1 VTKRLTALFM
11 ILAAGACS
19 RTPAPQAGELR
30 VIPLGGPVSLVEA
43 GETTL
48 LEEATTVDAGVS
60 IITEAGG
67 RAKVELPGRRSL
79 ELAPET
85 ELRVDRQSSEVSEGS
100 VLVRTGSPM
109 MLHAAGSQI
118 EATDATFR
126 IERLASASVRL
137 GTYSGSATVLG
148 SGVPA
153 VTALRQ
159 VTVLPGGEALGL
171 QALDVRRNDPW
182 DAELLGQAIDLGLRL
197 QDYERGLSRQ
207 LPSGRETGRVS
218 QMLESRFPPRAIKS
232 AVASL
237 GSARAVVAAV
247 VAQEAGLLEG
257 SSPTRIL
264 ARIVGFIQLLQASW
278 IAVAAEW
285 GLPAAAAA
293 LTQNLRDLAGSIS
306 ELVAPPP
313 APSLSSSP
321 SSTPG
326 STPGSGGGGPNGGS
340 DPPGGGGPGGN
351 GGNQDPPPPPPPDQ
365 DDPGEDTQPDPQSCA
380 DTVEC
385 AVEDILEPP
394 GSPGVG

>member
-19 RTPAPQAGELR
+19 RTPAPEAGELR

-48 LEEATTVDAGVS
+48 LEEATTVDADVS
-60 IITEAGG
+60 IITQTGG
-67 RAKVELPGRRSL
+67 RARVELPGRRSV

-85 ELRVDRQSSEVSEGS
+85 ELRVDHESSEVKDGR
-100 VLVRTGSPM
+100 VLVRTSSPL
-109 MLHAAGSQI
+109 MLHAGGAQI
-118 EATDATFR
+118 EASEAVFR
-126 IERLASASVRL
+126 V
-137 GTYSGSATVLG
+137 G
-148 SGVPA
+148 SGVEP

-159 VTVLPGGEALGL
+159 ASVLQGGEVPLGV

-182 DAELLGQAIDLGLRL
+182 DAELLGQAIDLGLQL

-218 QMLESRFPPRAIKS
+218 QMLESQFPPRAIKS

-247 VAQEAGLLEG
+247 VAQEAGVLQG
-257 SSPTRIL
+257 GSPTRIL

-340 DPPGGGGPGGN
+340 DPPGGGGPGEN
-351 GGNQDPPPPPPPDQ
+351 GGNQDPPPPPPPD
-365 DDPGEDTQPDPQSCA
+365 EDEPAQQTQPPESQPCA

-385 AVEDILEPP
+385 AVEDILDTP
-394 GSPGVG
+394 GSPGAG

>member
-1 VTKRLTALFM
+1 
-11 ILAAGACS
+11 
-19 RTPAPQAGELR
+19 
-30 VIPLGGPVSLVEA
+30 
-43 GETTL
+43 
-48 LEEATTVDAGVS
+48 
-60 IITEAGG
+60 
-67 RAKVELPGRRSL
+67 
-79 ELAPET
+79 
-85 ELRVDRQSSEVSEGS
+85 
-100 VLVRTGSPM
+100 
-109 MLHAAGSQI
+109 
-118 EATDATFR
+118 
-126 IERLASASVRL
+126 
-137 GTYSGSATVLG
+137 VLG
-148 SGVPA
+148 SGVEP

-159 VTVLPGGEALGL
+159 ANVLQGGQVPLGV

-293 LTQNLRDLAGSIS
+293 LTQNLRDLASSIS

-340 DPPGGGGPGGN
+340 DPPGGGGPVGN
-351 GGNQDPPPPPPPDQ
+351 GGNQDPPPPPPPD
-365 DDPGEDTQPDPQSCA
+365 EDEPAQQTQPDPQPCA

-385 AVEDILEPP
+385 AVEDILDPP
-394 GSPGVG
+394 GAPGAG